1 MSECT
6 DGVDVPSDTSKAI
19 EICISAGNGLV
30 HKLVLLEVL
39 VVFEDVVTV
48 CASKNGI

>member
-6 DGVDVPSDTSKAI
+6 DGVDVLSDTSKAI
-19 EICISAGNGLV
+19 EFRISAGDGLV

-39 VVFEDVVTV
+39 VVFKDDVTV